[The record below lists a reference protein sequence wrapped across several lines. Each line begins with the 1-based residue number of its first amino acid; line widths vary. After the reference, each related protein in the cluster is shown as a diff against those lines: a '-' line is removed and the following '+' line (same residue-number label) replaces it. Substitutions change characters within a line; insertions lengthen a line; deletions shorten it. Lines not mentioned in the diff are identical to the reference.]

1 MMAIDN
7 INELGKLNYNKQLVF
22 AYLTCERLYPNY
34 AFFSENFDF
43 GAKQTL
49 RKAIDY
55 ISTVLLI
62 SDFPSKDEIET
73 HLSAIEPNTPFPQ
86 NFETILSSSAL
97 DSCTAILETLQFM
110 LDRKKSRLKDIS
122 TFATDTVDMYIG
134 DRDKLDFN
142 TDPDFDRKIFNDPL
156 MQREHSIQNGIIS
169 YLNKIEKLE
178 LPDIN
183 NLLNLQF
190 NNNRSNIDLS

>member
-1 MMAIDN
+1 MAIDN

-34 AFFSENFDF
+34 TFFSDNYCF
-43 GAKQTL
+43 GDK
-49 RKAIDY
+49 RVFRNAIDFILS
-55 ISTVLLI
+55 ISLLPDF
-62 SDFPSKDEIET
+62 SDDDKIKSYLNIID
-73 HLSAIEPNTPFPQ
+73 LNTPFPHD
-86 NFETILSSSAL
+86 FETILASSAL
-97 DSCTAILETLQFM
+97 DSCSTLLETLSFI
-110 LDRKKSRLKDIS
+110 LDRNTSRLVNIS
-122 TFATDTVDMYIG
+122 SFATDTVDMYIA

-142 TDPDFDRKIFNDPL
+142 TDPDFDRKIFNDSL

-178 LPDIN
+178 LQDIN
-183 NLLNLQF
+183 NLLSLQF